1 MESGGFFNAEQLSD
15 GSYDMNYVAEQ
26 FAQYFALFVGNGIF
40 VDDVNNLQASAA
52 GNMNV
57 KFNKGAA
64 FWEGYWYI
72 NTEDLIKVVDL
83 NLSASA
89 RIDSFVIRFDIAGR
103 KNSIEYK
110 KGDTT
115 VQCADGIYELQLC
128 TVRVDAGATSITD
141 SNITDMRTDES
152 VCGFVKGLLEV
163 VKTDDLFKQFSDM
176 FNTWFDNIRGVLDGD
191 AAGNIVGMIGS
202 LNDLQTTNKDNI
214 VGAVNEVKT
223 ILDINQQN
231 VDDIEEEI
239 EYRLKSVIRYTQ
251 KTVETAIGLACDNEL
266 SEIIG
271 NVFFELTTASG
282 EYMVTSRR
290 AENGLATGIVQKWDD
305 GTTYSF
311 RRLAGADAV
320 LKKLG
325 NVVATVIG
333 TGGNG
338 TYDATGIDGY
348 EDFTVENFAFIPSLL
363 KSGSNA
369 QCTYAGGS
377 THGSTESVS
386 NNASAS
392 PKLSYDAVKGKL
404 TVSGCSCSNSDW
416 NTHNRSDGMITVRSK
431 SNASITGKIVCY
443 HN

>member
-40 VDDVNNLQASAA
+40 VDNVNNLQASAA

-89 RIDSFVIRFDIAGR
+89 RIDSFVVRFDIAGR

-115 VQCADGIYELQLC
+115 VQRANGVYELQLC
-128 TVRVDAGATSITD
+128 IVRVDAGVSSITN
-141 SNITDMRTDES
+141 SNITDTRSNEN

-163 VKTDDLFKQFSDM
+163 LHTDDLFKQFSDM

-223 ILDINQQN
+223 DLIINGQD
-231 VDDIEEEI
+231 VDNIEKEI
-239 EYRLKSVIRYTQ
+239 EDRLKSVIRYTQ
-251 KTVETAIGLACDNEL
+251 NTVEIAIGLACDNEL
-266 SEIIG
+266 SEMVG
-271 NVFFELTTASG
+271 NVFFELMSVSG
-282 EYMVTSRR
+282 EYRVDLHR
-290 AENGLATGIVQKWDD
+290 AENGSSTGIVQKLSD

-311 RRLAGADAV
+311 RRLEGADAV

-348 EDFTVENFAFIPSLL
+348 EDFTVDNFAFIPSSL

-369 QCTYAGGS
+369 QCTYAGG
-377 THGSTESVS
+377 TTNGSTESVN

-404 TVSGCSCSNSDW
+404 TVSGCSCSNSNW
-416 NTHNRSDGMITVRSK
+416 NSHSRDDGMITVRSK